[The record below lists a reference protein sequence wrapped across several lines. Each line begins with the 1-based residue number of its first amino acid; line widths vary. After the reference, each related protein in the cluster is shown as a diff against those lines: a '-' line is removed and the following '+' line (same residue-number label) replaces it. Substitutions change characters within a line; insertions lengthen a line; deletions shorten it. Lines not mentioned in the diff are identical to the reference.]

1 MWLLSLFL
9 GVYHEI
15 KTKAP
20 GHTAEDPSAIYG
32 KSRNSVFYAVVYNV
46 AGVKMKGPADD
57 FEDFDEMGSPQS
69 SLQMPS
75 SSSLESQQREETE
88 GASAEAMAEDERDA
102 ENAVNLKEEAQVR
115 LGTHSCPCLP
125 WCRNLELESVP

>member
-1 MWLLSLFL
+1 
-9 GVYHEI
+9 
-15 KTKAP
+15 
-20 GHTAEDPSAIYG
+20 
-32 KSRNSVFYAVVYNV
+32 
-46 AGVKMKGPADD
+46 MKGPADD

-115 LGTHSCPCLP
+115 LGPHSCPLFT
-125 WCRNLELESVP
+125 LVQEFILKSVPYSKREF

>member
-1 MWLLSLFL
+1 MIPITLETRCHGDTMGTCQEHTVLLCASA
-9 GVYHEI
+9 YR
-15 KTKAP
+15 
-20 GHTAEDPSAIYG
+20 PSCDHG
-32 KSRNSVFYAVVYNV
+32 

-75 SSSLESQQREETE
+75 SSSLESQQRDEAE

-102 ENAVNLKEEAQVR
+102 ENAVNLKEEAQVF
-115 LGTHSCPCLP
+115 LFPLHLLSKAHHTWEDEDFEAMHP
-125 WCRNLELESVP
+125 